1 MSNLPGTRNQEIGE
15 TPSQHVM
22 ISIPA
27 EGEVNEKLLLHS
39 LMEEVPKLLKKSA
52 GKNPCSI
59 FRVPQSLLK
68 IHPEAFHPQI
78 VSIGPYHHGKEHLQM
93 IQEHK
98 RRFLDAA
105 LSRAQEFGNGF
116 DDFYKAIAKKKEK
129 IREYYSE
136 STDKYSDHELI
147 EMMIVDG
154 CFIIEVLCIAGGLV
168 QFEEGDSIFSLP
180 WIPFSLMRDF
190 VRLENQIPIFVL
202 ENLYELSILASE
214 AEDLPSL
221 TELILKFFDHTFS
234 RPEAVLEKYKNL
246 GGKHLLDLFRSTFV
260 QDLKQPQEVPKD
272 VDHGEFLRLI
282 QPVAKLQVAGVEINP
297 SSPAAESFLDIKFR
311 RYGVLEIPHLSIDEF
326 FSTFLINCVAFEQC
340 YKHGSTHF
348 TSYVIFMSCLNNAP
362 IDAGYLRDR
371 KIIENFFGTDKEL
384 VKFFNQVSNGTI
396 FEIENSYLGEVF
408 MGVNQYYFNDWHVRW
423 AGFKYTYFDSP
434 WAFLSALAALVLLIL
449 TVIQSFF
456 AVYGYVNPP

>member
-1 MSNLPGTRNQEIGE
+1 MSNLPTRNQEIGE

-154 CFIIEVLCIAGGLV
+154 CFIIEAR
-168 QFEEGDSIFSLP
+168 ES
-180 WIPFSLMRDF
+180 
-190 VRLENQIPIFVL
+190 NPIFVL

-384 VKFFNQVSNGTI
+384 VKFFNQS
-396 FEIENSYLGEVF
+396 
-408 MGVNQYYFNDWHVRW
+408 M
-423 AGFKYTYFDSP
+423 
-434 WAFLSALAALVLLIL
+434 AFLSALAALVLLIL